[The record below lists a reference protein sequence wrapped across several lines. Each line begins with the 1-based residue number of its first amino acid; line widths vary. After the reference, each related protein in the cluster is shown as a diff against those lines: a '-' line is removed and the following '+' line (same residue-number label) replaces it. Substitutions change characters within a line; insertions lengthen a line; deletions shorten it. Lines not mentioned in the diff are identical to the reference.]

1 MRRRASLGDGLM
13 VAGLILAEMGTCEA
27 AGFWAALALA
37 GVILL
42 AVGWK
47 LG

>member
-13 VAGLILAEMGTCEA
+13 VAGLLLAWGGTYEA
-27 AGFWAALALA
+27 AGFWAAVALV

-47 LG
+47 IG